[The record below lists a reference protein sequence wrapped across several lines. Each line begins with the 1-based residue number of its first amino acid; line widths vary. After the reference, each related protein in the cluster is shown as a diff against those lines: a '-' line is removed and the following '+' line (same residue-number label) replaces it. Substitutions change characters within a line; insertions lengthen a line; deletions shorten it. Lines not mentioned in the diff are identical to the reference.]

1 MTSPALYVTSK
12 EPVHIQQAVDRLLES
27 APAYK
32 RLHPS
37 RQLEMRGD
45 LTKVASYIAGYPDL
59 ALEGPWASQ
68 MAPDLKSALA
78 PRQQQPAPSQGSAP
92 AASPAPSPGSPAPS
106 QGSPTSRVGDVAK
119 ATLNAIDFPQFVS
132 SLIQGTFQAIVES
145 HIQQMEAYAT
155 LLKNVAQTV
164 DRFMVDNI
172 SNGMARDFLAD
183 QFDGFISRDTSSGQP
198 RLRIN
203 KDSVPEGEMPSFFKD
218 LGLSSPDDLDEDT
231 VEQNVVPAARK
242 YLAQQRQQT
251 LATMVM
257 LGINR
262 VLVEDGEISAKL
274 QFHIDASESTKIKF
288 DETKT
293 TTGTMSGRAGR
304 NPFSANAVL
313 VNTSSLNAQSDI
325 NVRADLTGQVKV
337 KFKSDAFPLERFA
350 DSAAI
355 QLINQNARVP
365 APPAG
370 APAAGIGA
378 APAGTAPTA
387 TVPTATNPAAGPTP
401 APSAP
406 PVPVAAAPATAPPP
420 AVVAKTGTQSL
431 AVDPWVPR

>member
-1 MTSPALYVTSK
+1 MNNTLAQPGHDINHVNR
-12 EPVHIQQAVDRLLES
+12 EVDRLLEA
-27 APAYK
+27 APAYRRLDPAARQELK
-32 RLHPS
+32 R
-37 RQLEMRGD
+37 D
-45 LTKVASYIAGYPDL
+45 VVKIASYL
-59 ALEGPWASQ
+59 ALGEPAVQRPYSAQ
-68 MAPDLKSALA
+68 LAPDLRSALA
-78 PRQQQPAPSQGSAP
+78 PRQQQPEQQQPQQAP
-92 AASPAPSPGSPAPS
+92 APGAVSPQPAAAPQAGA
-106 QGSPTSRVGDVAK
+106 TSRAGDVAR

-172 SNGMARDFLAD
+172 SNGMARDYLAD
-183 QFDGFISRDTSSGQP
+183 QFDGVVTRDTSSGRPQLKVN
-198 RLRIN
+198 RG
-203 KDSVPEGEMPSFFKD
+203 SGSGGETPGFFKD
-218 LGLSSPDDLDEDT
+218 LGIESTDDLDDESLERD
-231 VEQNVVPAARK
+231 VVPAARRL
-242 YLAQQRQQT
+242 LAQQRQQT

-293 TTGTMSGRAGR
+293 STGTMAGRAGR
-304 NPFSANAVL
+304 NPFSANAVM
-313 VNTSSLNAQSDI
+313 VNTSSLNAQSDL

-355 QLINQNARVP
+355 QLINQNAKVP
-365 APPAG
+365 APQVQPRA
-370 APAAGIGA
+370 APAAGA
-378 APAGTAPTA
+378 PVAVATPALPAPA
-387 TVPTATNPAAGPTP
+387 P
-401 APSAP
+401 APASPSPAP
-406 PVPVAAAPATAPPP
+406 APKPAVAVSAPAT
-420 AVVAKTGTQSL
+420 QSL
-431 AVDPWVPR
+431 SVDDPWAPRI

>member
-1 MTSPALYVTSK
+1 MNSTATRTSSN
-12 EPVHIQQAVDRLLES
+12 EPLHIQQAVDRLLVA
-27 APAYK
+27 APAYG
-32 RLHPS
+32 
-37 RQLEMRGD
+37 QLDSSKQHQMRRD

-78 PRQQQPAPSQGSAP
+78 PKQAQPQPPQGSSTPASRTPSATPGASTPSQGSAT
-92 AASPAPSPGSPAPS
+92 ARA
-106 QGSPTSRVGDVAK
+106 GDVAR

-198 RLRIN
+198 RLRVN
-203 KDSVPEGEMPSFFKD
+203 KDAVPEGEMPSFFKD
-218 LGLSSPDDLDEDT
+218 LGISSPDDLSEDT
-231 VEQNVVPAARK
+231 VEQDVVPAARK

-365 APPAG
+365 APAAAGAKPAG
-370 APAAGIGA
+370 NGA
-378 APAGTAPTA
+378 AA
-387 TVPTATNPAAGPTP
+387 V
-401 APSAP
+401 APSPATAA
-406 PVPVAAAPATAPPP
+406 PVAAAPAPP
-420 AVVAKTGTQSL
+420 ATPSAGASPTVPVIPPKPATQAL
-431 AVDPWVPR
+431 AADPWAPRY

>member
-1 MTSPALYVTSK
+1 MNPTFSHAGNEQLTV
-12 EPVHIQQAVDRLLES
+12 QQAVDRLLGA
-27 APAYK
+27 APAYG
-32 RLHPS
+32 RLDPEK
-37 RQLEMRGD
+37 QLELRR
-45 LTKVASYIAGYPDL
+45 DL
-59 ALEGPWASQ
+59 AKVTSFVSGAQDRALDDPWASQ
-68 MAPDLKSALA
+68 MAPDLKTALA
-78 PRQQQPAPSQGSAP
+78 PRSSEPQQPQSTAPAGPPSTAGSAP
-92 AASPAPSPGSPAPS
+92 SGGGSA
-106 QGSPTSRVGDVAK
+106 TARVGDVAR

-183 QFDGFISRDTSSGQP
+183 QFDGIISRDTSSGKP
-198 RLRIN
+198 RLQVNRN
-203 KDSVPEGEMPSFFKD
+203 AMPQGEMPGFFKD
-218 LGLSSPDDLDEDT
+218 LGIESPDDLDGDSL
-231 VEQNVVPAARK
+231 EQDVVPAARK

-274 QFHIDASESTKIKF
+274 QFHIDAAESTKIKF

-293 TTGTMSGRAGR
+293 STGTMAGRAGR
-304 NPFSANAVL
+304 NPYSANAVM

-365 APPAG
+365 APQ
-370 APAAGIGA
+370 APAAPA
-378 APAGTAPTA
+378 APAAAALAPQGAASGTTAPGTTTTA
-387 TVPTATNPAAGPTP
+387 
-401 APSAP
+401 
-406 PVPVAAAPATAPPP
+406 PVAAVPPSTPP
-420 AVVAKTGTQSL
+420 AVPPAAAKPAAQSL
-431 AVDPWVPR
+431 GQDPWEPRY

>member
-1 MTSPALYVTSK
+1 MNGTAPLSTSR
-12 EPVHIQQAVDRLLES
+12 EPLHIQQAVDRLLGS
-27 APAYK
+27 APAYGQM
-32 RLHPS
+32 S
-37 RQLEMRGD
+37 SARQGEMRRD
-45 LTKVASYIAGYPDL
+45 LAKVASYIAGYPGL

-68 MAPDLKSALA
+68 MAPDLKAALA
-78 PRQQQPAPSQGSAP
+78 PKQGQPQAQQPTTAPSTGTPAPSGSPIPTQGSAT
-92 AASPAPSPGSPAPS
+92 ARA
-106 QGSPTSRVGDVAK
+106 GDVAR

-198 RLRIN
+198 RLRVN
-203 KDSVPEGEMPSFFKD
+203 KDAVPEGEMPSFFKD
-218 LGLSSPDDLDEDT
+218 LGISSPDDLSEDS
-231 VEQNVVPAARK
+231 VEQDVVPAARK

-262 VLVEDGEISAKL
+262 VLVDDGEISAKL

-313 VNTSSLNAQSDI
+313 VNTSNLNAQSDI

-337 KFKSDAFPLERFA
+337 KFRSDAFPLERFA

-365 APPAG
+365 APVAAGAQPATNG
-370 APAAGIGA
+370 AAATAPAAPAPIA
-378 APAGTAPTA
+378 AVA
-387 TVPTATNPAAGPTP
+387 TTPTP
-401 APSAP
+401 G
-406 PVPVAAAPATAPPP
+406 ATPP
-420 AVVAKTGTQSL
+420 APVITAKPTTQAL
-431 AVDPWVPR
+431 AEDPWAPRY

>member
-1 MTSPALYVTSK
+1 MSSSATHHPAGGNGDV
-12 EPVHIQQAVDRLLES
+12 EHEVDRLLES
-27 APAYK
+27 APAYH
-32 RLHPS
+32 RLHPAA
-37 RQLEMRGD
+37 QQD
-45 LTKVASYIAGYPDL
+45 LRRDLVKVDSYIAAPGA
-59 ALEGPWASQ
+59 ALEGPYSSQ
-68 MAPDLKSALA
+68 MAPDLRAALA
-78 PRQQQPAPSQGSAP
+78 PRDQQPQRPQQTYQPTGSAAPTSQTPAPSQGSAT
-92 AASPAPSPGSPAPS
+92 ARAGE
-106 QGSPTSRVGDVAK
+106 VAR

-172 SNGMARDFLAD
+172 SNDMARDFLAD
-183 QFDGFISRDTSSGQP
+183 QYDGVIGRDTSSGRP
-198 RLRIN
+198 RLTI
-203 KDSVPEGEMPSFFKD
+203 KSEAVPEGEMPSFFKD
-218 LGLSSPDDLDEDT
+218 LGIEAPSDLDEESLEKD
-231 VEQNVVPAARK
+231 VVPAARR

-262 VLVEDGEISAKL
+262 VLIEDGEISAKL
-274 QFHIDASESTKIKF
+274 QFHIDASEHTKIKF

-293 TTGTMSGRAGR
+293 TTGTMAGRSGR
-304 NPFSANAVL
+304 NPMSANAVM

-365 APPAG
+365 VPQPAAAAQPAAQPAAGTTLAPPNAAPPAT
-370 APAAGIGA
+370 A
-378 APAGTAPTA
+378 APAS
-387 TVPTATNPAAGPTP
+387 P
-401 APSAP
+401 APA
-406 PVPVAAAPATAPPP
+406 AAAPAPAPVPKPAAPPSSAP
-420 AVVAKTGTQSL
+420 ATQSL
-431 AVDPWVPR
+431 DFEDPWAPRA

>member
-1 MTSPALYVTSK
+1 MSSYSTHQSGSGNGHV
-12 EPVHIQQAVDRLLES
+12 EHEVDRLLVN
-27 APAYK
+27 APAYR
-32 RLHPS
+32 RLDPS
-37 RQLEMRGD
+37 AQQD
-45 LTKVASYIAGYPDL
+45 LRRDLVKVASYMALPGA
-59 ALEGPWASQ
+59 ALEGPYSTQ
-68 MAPDLKSALA
+68 MAPDLRAALTPRTQQPQPA
-78 PRQQQPAPSQGSAP
+78 PSQTPAPTPAPAGQGPAPSQGSA
-92 AASPAPSPGSPAPS
+92 
-106 QGSPTSRVGDVAK
+106 TSRVGEVAR

-172 SNGMARDFLAD
+172 SNDMARDFLAD
-183 QFDGFISRDTSSGQP
+183 QYDGVISRDTSSGRP
-198 RLRIN
+198 RLRVN
-203 KDSVPEGEMPSFFKD
+203 RESVPDGEMPSFFKD
-218 LGLSSPDDLDEDT
+218 LGIESTSDLDEES
-231 VEQNVVPAARK
+231 VEKDVVPAARR

-262 VLVEDGEISAKL
+262 VLIEDGEISAKL
-274 QFHIDASESTKIKF
+274 QFHIDASEHTKLKF

-293 TTGTMSGRAGR
+293 TTGTMAGRSGR
-304 NPFSANAVL
+304 NPMSANAVM
-313 VNTSSLNAQSDI
+313 VNTSSLNAQSDL

-365 APPAG
+365 APQ
-370 APAAGIGA
+370 PAAAAALQPAVAGII
-378 APAGTAPTA
+378 PT
-387 TVPTATNPAAGPTP
+387 TP
-401 APSAP
+401 ATAAP
-406 PVPVAAAPATAPPP
+406 PVPTAPVPAVAAPAPAAAPAPKPAATPVPASPP
-420 AVVAKTGTQSL
+420 ATQAL
-431 AVDPWVPR
+431 EMEDPWAPRF

>member
-1 MTSPALYVTSK
+1 MKSGALGVSSK
-12 EPVHIQQAVDRLLES
+12 GPLHIQQAVDRLLEA
-27 APAYK
+27 APSYK
-32 RLHPS
+32 YLDPA

-45 LTKVASYIAGYPDL
+45 LTKVASYIAGYPGS

-68 MAPDLKSALA
+68 MAPDLKTALA
-78 PRQQQPAPSQGSAP
+78 PKQNQPPPSQGTTSSGSPAPVSSSPAPSQGSAT
-92 AASPAPSPGSPAPS
+92 ARA
-106 QGSPTSRVGDVAK
+106 GDVAR
-119 ATLNAIDFPQFVS
+119 ATLNAVDFPQFVA

-183 QFDGFISRDTSSGQP
+183 QYDGFISRDTSSGQP

-203 KDSVPEGEMPSFFKD
+203 KDAVPEGEMPSFFKD
-218 LGLSSPDDLDEDT
+218 LGIASGDDLDEDR
-231 VEQNVVPAARK
+231 VEQDVVPAARK

-274 QFHIDASESTKIKF
+274 QFHIDASENTKIKF

-293 TTGTMSGRAGR
+293 TTGTMAGRAGR

-365 APPAG
+365 APVA
-370 APAAGIGA
+370 ATAQPAAGNGS
-378 APAGTAPTA
+378 
-387 TVPTATNPAAGPTP
+387 AAG
-401 APSAP
+401 
-406 PVPVAAAPATAPPP
+406 AAAPAVAAPAAATPAPAAVAAPPALAAPPP
-420 AVVAKTGTQSL
+420 KPATQAL
-431 AVDPWVPR
+431 ADDLWAPR

>member
-1 MTSPALYVTSK
+1 MNTSSRTSN
-12 EPVHIQQAVDRLLES
+12 EPLHIQQAVDRILGA
-27 APAYK
+27 APAYG
-32 RLHPS
+32 RLQPS
-37 RQLEMRGD
+37 RQQEMRRD

-68 MAPDLKSALA
+68 MAPDLKSALSPKQGQPQPALGSA
-78 PRQQQPAPSQGSAP
+78 PSTAVTPAAPAGTQAPSQGSA
-92 AASPAPSPGSPAPS
+92 
-106 QGSPTSRVGDVAK
+106 TSRAGDVAR

-183 QFDGFISRDTSSGQP
+183 QFDGVISRDTSSGHP
-198 RLRIN
+198 RLRVN
-203 KDSVPEGEMPSFFKD
+203 KDAVPEGEMPSFFKD
-218 LGLSSPDDLDEDT
+218 LGISSPDDLSEDT
-231 VEQNVVPAARK
+231 VEQDVVPAARK

-274 QFHIDASESTKIKF
+274 QFHIDASESSKIKF

-304 NPFSANAVL
+304 NPFSANAVM

-350 DSAAI
+350 DSAAV

-365 APPAG
+365 AP
-370 APAAGIGA
+370 APAAQ
-378 APAGTAPTA
+378 PAGGGATAVA
-387 TVPTATNPAAGPTP
+387 TLPAA
-401 APSAP
+401 AA
-406 PVPVAAAPATAPPP
+406 PVAAAPPTSTVGATP
-420 AVVAKTGTQSL
+420 AAQITPSKAATQAL
-431 AVDPWVPR
+431 AADPWAPRY